1 MLMYHF
7 DKKLITT
14 NRLLSELSIKISE
27 LDAWKFKWRK
37 LHYDKSKSELP
48 YEDWKKEN
56 DPCWYMGLRLI
67 GKTALWDPII
77 FLDWLSEYKL
87 KNKPKDQRMP
97 NLIAFVSRNTSTKK

>member
-1 MLMYHF
+1 MLNYHF

-14 NRLLSELSIKISE
+14 QRLLSELSIKISE

-56 DPCWYMGLRLI
+56 DSRE
-67 GKTALWDPII
+67 KD
-77 FLDWLSEYKL
+77 FESQQQSL
-87 KNKPKDQRMP
+87 KKNGVQNVRQQW
-97 NLIAFVSRNTSTKK
+97 